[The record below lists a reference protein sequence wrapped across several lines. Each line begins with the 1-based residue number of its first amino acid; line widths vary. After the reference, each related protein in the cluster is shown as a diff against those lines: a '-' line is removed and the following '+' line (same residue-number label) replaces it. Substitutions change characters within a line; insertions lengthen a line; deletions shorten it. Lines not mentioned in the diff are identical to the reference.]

1 MNHLIPGLMK
11 THLLYL
17 SVVIALFLATVSST
31 NAQVKIS
38 TDNSAP
44 DNSAMLDVSSTTKG
58 LLAPRMTT
66 SQINAI
72 ANPAE
77 GLIVY
82 NTTIHRLVIYIGTGW
97 MRMDGKFDIG
107 QSYGGGI
114 IFYIDS
120 TGQHGLIAATSDQ
133 GTNAQW
139 GCYGTLIGGTS
150 TAIGTGQANTTA
162 IINGCSTTGIAARIC
177 DELVL
182 NGYDDWFL
190 PSKDEL
196 YQMYLQ
202 KTFIG
207 DFVSYLYWSSSEYSN
222 NDAWGM
228 YFSDGYK
235 QHDHKSLTHFVRA
248 IRAF

>member
-1 MNHLIPGLMK
+1 MK
-11 THLLYL
+11 SIFRLFFLSFILLVSGV
-17 SVVIALFLATVSST
+17 SVFS
-31 NAQVKIS
+31 QVGINN
-38 TDNSAP
+38 DASAP
-44 DNSAMLDVSSTTKG
+44 NNSAMLDVKSTSQG
-58 LLAPRMTT
+58 FLPPRMTT
-66 SQINAI
+66 AQINVI
-72 ANPAE
+72 VTPAE
-77 GLIVY
+77 GLMVY

-120 TGQHGLIAATSDQ
+120 TGQLGFIAANSDQ
-133 GTNAQW
+133 STGAQW
-139 GCYGTLIGGTS
+139 GCYGTSIGGTS

-162 IINGCSTTGIAARIC
+162 IINGCSTAGIAARVC
-177 DELVL
+177 NELVL

-190 PSKDEL
+190 PSRDEL

-207 DFVSYLYWSSSEYSN
+207 DFVSYLYWSSSEYSAN
-222 NDAWGM
+222 EAWGM
-228 YFSDGYK
+228 YFTDGYK
-235 QHDHKSLTHFVRA
+235 MHVSKSLTHYVRA